1 MPHAPWLRWLLLAVF
16 LASTAG
22 GCVQRRFT
30 VRTNPP
36 GALVVVDD
44 TYEVGVTPVAFS
56 YTYYGTR
63 KLTISKPGYET
74 LTIYQHIPAPWYEV
88 FPLDFVAENVVPWE
102 IRDERSVE
110 YTLRPQVIV
119 PREQLLQRAE
129 NLRQQAQQRSMPVPG
144 AAAAAPLP
152 TPPGPPPLR
161 PPGPAPGSS
170 VQPLPPLLGPRQ

>member
-1 MPHAPWLRWLLLAVF
+1 MTRALWLRWPVLAVLLA
-16 LASTAG
+16 AAAC

-88 FPLDFVAENVVPWE
+88 FPLDFVAENVIPWE

-129 NLRQQAQQRSMPVPG
+129 NLRQQAQQRGVGIPAAGPAG
-144 AAAAAPLP
+144 AVAPLP
-152 TPPGPPPLR
+152 APPPGL
-161 PPGPAPGSS
+161 PGHAPGSG
-170 VQPLPPLLGPRQ
+170 VQPLPPLLGPR

>member
-1 MPHAPWLRWLLLAVF
+1 MTRAPWFRWPALAVLLA
-16 LASTAG
+16 AAAC

-88 FPLDFVAENVVPWE
+88 FPLDFFAENVIPWE

-129 NLRQQAQQRSMPVPG
+129 NLRQQAQQRGVGMPAAGSAG
-144 AAAAAPLP
+144 AVGPPPA
-152 TPPGPPPLR
+152 TPPGL
-161 PPGPAPGSS
+161 PGPAPGSG
-170 VQPLPPLLGPRQ
+170 VQPLPPLLGPR